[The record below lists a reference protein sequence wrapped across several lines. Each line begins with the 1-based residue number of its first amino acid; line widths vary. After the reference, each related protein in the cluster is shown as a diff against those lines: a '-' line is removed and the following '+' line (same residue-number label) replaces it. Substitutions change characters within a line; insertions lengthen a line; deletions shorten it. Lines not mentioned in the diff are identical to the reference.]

1 MVVGVDL
8 DAGALHTMRAI
19 GDAGTISGAARALGT
34 SQPALSQQLR
44 RLERRLGT
52 ALVERSG
59 RGVRLTEA
67 GEVLARHGGA
77 VTTALDAATE
87 EVASLTGLR
96 AGRVRLVAFP
106 SSSATLV
113 PRALAL
119 LRERHPGVR
128 VTFAEAEPPES
139 VAELRAGRYDLAVA
153 FSYPGTDVGRGED
166 VGHLVTRDL
175 VTDELWLALPRGSA
189 DDGVTLADLADRTW
203 IAGCPRCRGHL
214 LQVCADAGF
223 TPEIAYETDDYVAV
237 LGLVAAGL
245 GVAMLPGLSL
255 DLARHADVSLHPVR
269 PATSRT
275 VQAVTTPDLLRVPAV
290 RAALDAL
297 EDAASRSGS
306 AGSRGSTSGRPTRN
320 RRS

>member
-1 MVVGVDL
+1 MDL
-8 DAGALHTMRAI
+8 DAGALRTMRAI
-19 GDAGTISGAARALGT
+19 SDAGSISGAARALGA

-59 RGVRLTEA
+59 RGIRLTEA
-67 GEVLARHGGA
+67 GQVLARHGGA

-87 EVASLTGLR
+87 EVAALTDLR
-96 AGRVRLVAFP
+96 SGRVRLVAFP

-128 VTFAEAEPPES
+128 VTFAEAEPPGS

-153 FSYPGTDVGRGED
+153 FSYAGTDVARGED
-166 VGHLVTRDL
+166 VAGLVTRDL
-175 VTDELWLALPRGSA
+175 VEDALWLALPTGSMPEG
-189 DDGVTLADLADRTW
+189 GVELSDLAARTW

-214 LQVCADAGF
+214 LQICSDAGF
-223 TPEIAYETDDYVAV
+223 EPEIAYETDDYMAV

-290 RAALDAL
+290 SAALQAL
-297 EDAASRSGS
+297 SDAASPSVSRSGS
-306 AGSRGSTSGRPTRN
+306 AGSPGPTRRRPT
-320 RRS
+320 